1 MFRRN
6 CCGVQRLNLDCILT
20 RRPDA
25 IAEIIGSSE
34 YPDITGTAEFYQTQM
49 GTLVVTEV
57 SGLPESDDVC
67 MSPVFGYHIH
77 SGQFCTGNSE
87 DAFADT
93 DGHYSIDECRHPYH
107 TGDMP
112 PLFGSQGY
120 AFSIFLSGR
129 FSVCEIIGR
138 TVIIHLNPDDFHT
151 QPSGN
156 SGAKIACGMI
166 EKISR

>member
-1 MFRRN
+1 M
-6 CCGVQRLNLDCILT
+6 
-20 RRPDA
+20 
-25 IAEIIGSSE
+25 
-34 YPDITGTAEFYQTQM
+34 Y
-49 GTLVVTEV
+49 
-57 SGLPESDDVC
+57 
-67 MSPVFGYHIH
+67 
-77 SGQFCTGNSE
+77 
-87 DAFADT
+87 
-93 DGHYSIDECRHPYH
+93 ECRHPYH
-107 TGDMP
+107 TEDMP

>member
-57 SGLPESDDVC
+57 SGLPESDDV
-67 MSPVFGYHIH
+67 
-77 SGQFCTGNSE
+77 
-87 DAFADT
+87 
-93 DGHYSIDECRHPYH
+93 
-107 TGDMP
+107 
-112 PLFGSQGY
+112 
-120 AFSIFLSGR
+120 
-129 FSVCEIIGR
+129 
-138 TVIIHLNPDDFHT
+138 
-151 QPSGN
+151 
-156 SGAKIACGMI
+156 
-166 EKISR
+166 